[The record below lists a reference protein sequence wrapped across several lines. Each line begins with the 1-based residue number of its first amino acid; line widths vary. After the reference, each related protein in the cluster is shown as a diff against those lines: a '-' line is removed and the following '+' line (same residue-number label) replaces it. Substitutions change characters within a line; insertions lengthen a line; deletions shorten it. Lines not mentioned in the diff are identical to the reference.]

1 MHSSISKHIYIKE
14 ILESLSA
21 IFDLEKCSRYDVT
34 FKFKGMENYRH
45 NFAASIPSVVYV
57 CADNTMHISHISLPL
72 KVITDSVNS
81 QLLFGCT

>member
-1 MHSSISKHIYIKE
+1 MHSNKSKRISIKE
-14 ILESLSA
+14 ILESLRA
-21 IFDLEKCSRYDVT
+21 IFDLEKCSTYDVAL
-34 FKFKGMENYRH
+34 KFKEMENYRH

>member
-1 MHSSISKHIYIKE
+1 MYIKE

-21 IFDLEKCSRYDVT
+21 IFDLEKCSTYDVT
-34 FKFKGMENYRH
+34 FKFKEMENYRH
-45 NFAASIPSVVYV
+45 NFAASIPSVEYV
-57 CADNTMHISHISLPL
+57 RIIQCIFPIFRYL